1 MPVRSDQPIS
11 SWSTAITRHAGRPAA
26 AAATDSAASAR
37 HRYDQVGLPCTARI
51 VPTGEA
57 AADVIGIQTTNLLTF
72 GDAPGDTAD
81 TFPID
86 VAIGAGA
93 TSTPTSVHLPL
104 VPLRC
109 DPHAV
114 REDKR
119 GTIFT
124 LEVRVGGELGEIE
137 LAASEDMRGS
147 ILTWVSN
154 WCGFGSG

>member
-1 MPVRSDQPIS
+1 
-11 SWSTAITRHAGRPAA
+11 
-26 AAATDSAASAR
+26 
-37 HRYDQVGLPCTARI
+37 
-51 VPTGEA
+51 
-57 AADVIGIQTTNLLTF
+57 
-72 GDAPGDTAD
+72 
-81 TFPID
+81 
-86 VAIGAGA
+86 
-93 TSTPTSVHLPL
+93 

-114 REDKR
+114 QEDKR

-124 LEVRVGGELGEIE
+124 LEVELDGVPGEIE